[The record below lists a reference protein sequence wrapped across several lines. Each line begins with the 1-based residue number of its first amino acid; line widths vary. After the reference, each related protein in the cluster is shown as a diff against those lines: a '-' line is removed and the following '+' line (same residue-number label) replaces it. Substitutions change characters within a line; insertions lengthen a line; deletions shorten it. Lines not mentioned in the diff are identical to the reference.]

1 MGTTGII
8 LAGGKSRRFHGDKTQ
23 IEWNRK
29 TLTED
34 LAARFGAYFDQV
46 LIVSGSR
53 GKFHIA
59 GAAEAVDL
67 YPGKGPLGGIH
78 AGLLAAEHEACF
90 VMACDM
96 PFFDGQAAGRL
107 LKEEADWDI
116 VAPVRDGRPEPLFAV
131 YHRRLAKQIEALLC
145 EDRLAVR
152 GLFDCCRARY
162 VQTDEWEGAE
172 RLFYNINY
180 PEDYTKLH
188 NMAEKHGEE

>member
-8 LAGGKSRRFHGDKTQ
+8 LAGGKSSRFQRDKTQ
-23 IEWNRK
+23 IAWNNK

-34 LAARFGAYFDQV
+34 LAARFLAVFDQV
-46 LIVSGSR
+46 LIVSGTQ
-53 GKFHIA
+53 GKFHIE
-59 GAAEAVDL
+59 GTREVTDH
-67 YPGKGPLGGIH
+67 YSEKGPLGGIH

-96 PFFDGQAAGRL
+96 PFFDGQAANRL
-107 LKEEADWDI
+107 LAYEGQGDI

-131 YHRRLAKQIEALLC
+131 YHRRLGPQIETLL
-145 EDRLAVR
+145 EENRLAVR
-152 GLFDCCRARY
+152 ALFHCCQVRL
-162 VQTDEWEGAE
+162 VQEVEWGGTE

-188 NMAEKHGEE
+188 NIDNIEEG